1 MKRAERILVVDDD
14 PDMTEQIGLMLRQDG
29 YEVLTA
35 AGQEEAEEA
44 LLSLKPDLAIVDL
57 MMEEHDSGFVLCH
70 EIKRLYPGT
79 PVIVLTSVKSATG
92 ISFETTSDEQKSW
105 VKAERLLDK
114 PIRPEQLR
122 SEVRSLLARAK
133 RAAAAPPTGSAE

>member
-14 PDMTEQIGLMLRQDG
+14 PDMIEQIGLMLRQEG

-44 LLSLKPDLAIVDL
+44 LLSLKPDLAVVDL

-114 PIRPEQLR
+114 PIRAEQLH

-133 RAAAAPPTGSAE
+133 RAAAGPPAGGAE